1 MTLVFSLSNIFHS
14 IERRL
19 VYYWIQKIVCIRT
32 TLYDWSSIAIFVK
45 FRSFAFPFDR
55 MWKKERS
62 EKHGKAVKGAD
73 CESTS
78 LTTRRPCPLCVDT
91 ETDGQKDRSKAF
103 DSTDGWQMT
112 VEFESIWRTR
122 RRRKKKEKSHHDPYG
137 EGERIEWKFQY
148 LRPIGWEIGENFAP
162 ARRYPSIPS
171 ELNFMLWQEW
181 QPINWD
187 LIDDLQ
193 RLVITG
199 TANVCP
205 WKF

>member
-78 LTTRRPCPLCVDT
+78 LTTRRPCPLC

-103 DSTDGWQMT
+103 DSTMVDRWQSNSNRY
-112 VEFESIWRTR
+112 EEREEGG
-122 RRRKKKEKSHHDPYG
+122 RKKRKVTTILTGRGKESNGNFNIYVQSDGKLGKISLRLDDIHRFHPSWISCSDKSDS
-137 EGERIEWKFQY
+137 
-148 LRPIGWEIGENFAP
+148 L
-162 ARRYPSIPS
+162 
-171 ELNFMLWQEW
+171 
-181 QPINWD
+181 
-187 LIDDLQ
+187 
-193 RLVITG
+193 
-199 TANVCP
+199 
-205 WKF
+205 